1 MEHIL
6 RMLKALSDANRL
18 NIINLLKEQSLCA
31 CDIQTVCQC
40 GQATL
45 SHHMKILVEANLV
58 IATKEG
64 KWVYYQLNK
73 DSFQELQN
81 FLAIEPNQ
89 GTTCLCDK

>member
-1 MEHIL
+1 METIL
-6 RMLKALSDANRL
+6 RMMKALSDANRL
-18 NIINLLKEQSLCA
+18 QIIHLLKEQSLCA

-64 KWVYYQLNK
+64 KWVYYKLNQA
-73 DSFQELQN
+73 SFTELQT
-81 FLAIEPNQ
+81 FLNISEPQTNNCMC
-89 GTTCLCDK
+89 GE